1 MYSHTRKLF
10 HIMLAT
16 VCLAFLPFSAFAA
29 STDAPTVELYTVDYP
44 PYTII
49 SPDGEISGIDVD
61 VTTAAYAAVGINTVV
76 LTAPWKRTLK
86 NLQHGHIVGIITCSK
101 RPGREEFILFSEL
114 LSEVNQVAVMS
125 KETNARKLNVFSDL
139 ADFDVMVVDGWGIQD
154 ELERSGIKHRL
165 TTELDNGIN
174 AVAKRG
180 VDVFYN
186 AELIT
191 QYRAN
196 QLGFKDKLKYKRFSD
211 IQSTPFYLCLSK
223 KHEKN
228 VQLIEQFNKGLS
240 IIKGNGTYQAI
251 YDRYLR

>member
-16 VCLAFLPFSAFAA
+16 VCLAFIPFGVFAA
-29 STDAPTVELYTVDYP
+29 SEDLPTVELYTVDYP

-86 NLQHGHIVGIITCSK
+86 NLQHGHIVGSITCSK
-101 RPGREEFILFSEL
+101 RPGREEFILFSER

-125 KETNARKLNVFSDL
+125 KETNTRKLNVFSDL
-139 ADFDVMVVDGWGIQD
+139 NDFDVMVVDGWGIQS
-154 ELERSGIKHRL
+154 ELEHAGIKHRL

-180 VDVFYN
+180 VDVFFN

-196 QLGFKDKLKYKRFSD
+196 QLGLKGELKYKRFSD
-211 IQSTPFYLCLSK
+211 KKSTPFYLCLSK
-223 KHEKN
+223 KHDDSA
-228 VQLIEQFNKGLS
+228 QLIEQFNKGLF
-240 IIKGNGTYQAI
+240 IIKENGTYQAI
-251 YDRYLR
+251 YDKYLR